1 MQPGMQGMQPGMQG
15 MQPGMQG
22 MQPGMQGMQPGM
34 QGMQGMGNIG
44 GPAMPM
50 MTQMAPKEGVEHI
63 SAADLLTVPTAQV
76 LRLPDGHTVTV
87 PFPPTPPEA
96 PLEVDPAEIRAT
108 AMIDHAADI
117 LKVLGG
123 LASNKSAAKTLQ
135 SFAKSE
141 HLPKNFVQDWQKHP
155 EKFEAFIQSHAG
167 DPNLG
172 KITTLMQK
180 DHEGAQVV
188 KDIAADI
195 DSSLQSYNDEVTQY
209 EAEYE
214 QYQQAFMEHLTTMKS
229 EILPQL
235 VAAGVIP
242 EAQANHLMANLADN
256 GGSIDF
262 SEVAPDAL
270 VQESD
275 GPIQGTGDNS
285 TDDGIEVDDSGLAV
299 DDGGATDFTQVAAGS
314 PDAPAQ
320 DSTAPS
326 GDGGGSD
333 FLASFMATLNS
344 DSDQSSSGSAS
355 SSPTDS
361 SAADSSASDSSG
373 SGAGSG
379 YTDSSD
385 SSAPD
390 SGSSGGDNVDWSS
403 VGYDSSAAADD
414 NSAPSDPASSSGDN
428 STNG

>member
-1 MQPGMQGMQPGMQG
+1 
-15 MQPGMQG
+15 
-22 MQPGMQGMQPGM
+22 
-34 QGMQGMGNIG
+34 
-44 GPAMPM
+44 
-50 MTQMAPKEGVEHI
+50 
-63 SAADLLTVPTAQV
+63 
-76 LRLPDGHTVTV
+76 VTV
-87 PFPPTPPEA
+87 PFPPAPPEA
-96 PLEVDPAEIRAT
+96 PLEINPAEIRSA
-108 AMIDHAADI
+108 AMLDHSADI

-123 LASNKSAAKTLQ
+123 LAGNKSAAKTLQ

-155 EKFEAFIQSHAG
+155 EKLDDFIQNHAS

-172 KITTLMQK
+172 KILSLMEH
-180 DHEGAQVV
+180 DHVGAQVF

-195 DSSLQSYNDEVTQY
+195 DNNLKSYNDEVSKY
-209 EAEYE
+209 EADYS
-214 QYQQAFMEHLTTMKS
+214 QYQQAFTDHMTMMKS

-242 EAQANHLMANLADN
+242 EAQANHLMASLADN

-262 SEVAPDAL
+262 SQVAPDAL
-270 VQESD
+270 VQPSD
-275 GPIQGTGDNS
+275 GTSQDGSGT
-285 TDDGIEVDDSGLAV
+285 
-299 DDGGATDFTQVAAGS
+299 DGGIVVTDESGNDGSSQVASPDDPQGYDATGQGSAGS
-314 PDAPAQ
+314 DQPLT
-320 DSTAPS
+320 SGS
-326 GDGGGSD
+326 GDSGGSD
-333 FLASFMATLNS
+333 FLTTFMATLNA
-344 DSDQSSSGSAS
+344 DSEHSASGSAS

-361 SAADSSASDSSG
+361 GAADSSASDSSG

-403 VGYDSSAAADD
+403 VGYDSSAVADD